1 MVGDSISDVK
11 AARAAGFMI
20 ACVPYG
26 YNHGDD
32 IRLAAPDVVI
42 ETLAGLRATL
52 EQAA

>member
-1 MVGDSISDVK
+1 MVGDSISDVR
-11 AARAAGFMI
+11 AARAAGFKI

-32 IRLAAPDVVI
+32 IRLAEPDVVI
-42 ETLAGLRATL
+42 ETLASLRNEL